1 MDKLDMTRE
10 QIEELQ
16 AVYGENDPDIVEALR
31 LVEESEKVPPTETGE
46 EVEPVV
52 DVPPTETGEEV
63 EPVEP
68 VVDVTPTTEGEEVEP
83 PKKEAP
89 MIPLAAL
96 QDERRKRQELEAKL
110 KLMESSPAPIAPQ
123 QPPTQGKPEAGSI
136 EEFLS
141 ASPGKL
147 AKQIFAQEST
157 EPYDPYSEAHQERLQ
172 ELTSIITVKQ
182 LQTGELHR
190 QVQAERQNFSN
201 EVLKW
206 RDEMLTKPEVE
217 AKSMERYNTMPDGSH
232 KKMLT
237 LAWDRLM
244 AGQASAD
251 EFELIRLFNAET
263 EAEMSAPEVPAVPKK
278 SEAGMKAAL
287 GLPQT
292 ADVKGGGGAKN
303 DNVLELIEKKLD
315 RGERLTPEEEKIIKS
330 LK

>member
-1 MDKLDMTRE
+1 MNKLDMTRE

-52 DVPPTETGEEV
+52 DVPPTETGEEI
-63 EPVEP
+63 
-68 VVDVTPTTEGEEVEP
+68 EP

-110 KLMESSPAPIAPQ
+110 KLMESSPAPIASQ

-263 EAEMSAPEVPAVPKK
+263 EAGSAPEVPAVPKK
-278 SEAGMKAAL
+278 SGAGMKAAL

-292 ADVKGGGGAKN
+292 ADVKGSGGAKN
-303 DNVLELIEKKLD
+303 DNVLDLIEKKLD

>member
-1 MDKLDMTRE
+1 MNKLDMTRE

-52 DVPPTETGEEV
+52 DVPPTET
-63 EPVEP
+63 
-68 VVDVTPTTEGEEVEP
+68 GEEVEP

-292 ADVKGGGGAKN
+292 ADVKGSGGAKN
-303 DNVLELIEKKLD
+303 DNVLDLIEKKLD

>member
-1 MDKLDMTRE
+1 MNKLDMTRE

-52 DVPPTETGEEV
+52 DVPPTET
-63 EPVEP
+63 
-68 VVDVTPTTEGEEVEP
+68 GEEVEP

-278 SEAGMKAAL
+278 SGAGMKAAL

-303 DNVLELIEKKLD
+303 DNVIELIEKKLD
-315 RGERLTPEEEKIIKS
+315 RGERLTPEEEKIVKS
-330 LK
+330 LE

>member
-1 MDKLDMTRE
+1 MEKLEKLDMTRE

-31 LVEESEKVPPTETGE
+31 LVEESEKEPPATEGE
-46 EVEPVV
+46 GEPVV
-52 DVPPTETGEEV
+52 DVPPTETGEED
-63 EPVEP
+63 EPE
-68 VVDVTPTTEGEEVEP
+68 VDVPPTIEGEEVEP

-96 QDERRKRQELEAKL
+96 QDERRKRQELEAKI
-110 KLMESSPAPIAPQ
+110 KLMESAPAPITPQ

-141 ASPGKL
+141 MSPGKL
-147 AKQIFAQEST
+147 AKQIFAREFT
-157 EPYDPYSEAHQERLQ
+157 EPYDPYNEAHQERLQ

-190 QVQAERQNFSN
+190 QVQSERQNFSN
-201 EVLKW
+201 EVIKW

-217 AKSMERYNTMPDGSH
+217 AKSMERYNTMPEGSH

-263 EAEMSAPEVPAVPKK
+263 EAEMSAPEVPTVPKK
-278 SEAGMKAAL
+278 PEAGMKAAL

-292 ADVKGGGGAKN
+292 ADVKGGGGAKS

-315 RGERLTPEEEKIIKS
+315 RGERLTQEEEKIIKS

>member
-1 MDKLDMTRE
+1 MNKLDMTRE

-46 EVEPVV
+46 EIEPVV
-52 DVPPTETGEEV
+52 DVPPT
-63 EPVEP
+63 
-68 VVDVTPTTEGEEVEP
+68 TEGEKVEP

-278 SEAGMKAAL
+278 SGAGMEAAL

-303 DNVLELIEKKLD
+303 DNVLDLIEKKLD

>member
-1 MDKLDMTRE
+1 MNKLDMTRE

-46 EVEPVV
+46 EIEPVV
-52 DVPPTETGEEV
+52 DVP
-63 EPVEP
+63 
-68 VVDVTPTTEGEEVEP
+68 PTTEGEEVEP

-96 QDERRKRQELEAKL
+96 QDERRKRQELEARL
-110 KLMESSPAPIAPQ
+110 KLMESSPAPIASQ

-182 LQTGELHR
+182 LQTGEIHR

-292 ADVKGGGGAKN
+292 ADVKGSGGAKN
-303 DNVLELIEKKLD
+303 DNVLDLIEKKLD
-315 RGERLTPEEEKIIKS
+315 RGERLTPEEEKIVKS
-330 LK
+330 LE

>member
-1 MDKLDMTRE
+1 MNKLDMTRE

-52 DVPPTETGEEV
+52 DEPPTETGEEI
-63 EPVEP
+63 EP
-68 VVDVTPTTEGEEVEP
+68 VVDVPPTETGEEVEP

-157 EPYDPYSEAHQERLQ
+157 EPYDPYNEAHQERLQ

-217 AKSMERYNTMPDGSH
+217 AKSKERYITMPDGSH

-237 LAWDRLM
+237 LAWNRLM

-263 EAEMSAPEVPAVPKK
+263 EAEMSAPAVPKK
-278 SEAGMKAAL
+278 SGAGMKAAL

-315 RGERLTPEEEKIIKS
+315 RGERLTPEEEKIVKS
-330 LK
+330 LE

>member
-1 MDKLDMTRE
+1 MNKLDMTRE

-63 EPVEP
+63 ES
-68 VVDVTPTTEGEEVEP
+68 VVNVPPTTEGEEVEP

-110 KLMESSPAPIAPQ
+110 KLMESSPAPIASQ

-263 EAEMSAPEVPAVPKK
+263 EAEMSAPAVPKK

-292 ADVKGGGGAKN
+292 ADVKGSGGAKN
-303 DNVLELIEKKLD
+303 DNVLDLIEKKLD

>member
-1 MDKLDMTRE
+1 MNKLDMTRE

-63 EPVEP
+63 ES
-68 VVDVTPTTEGEEVEP
+68 VVNVPPTTEGEEVEP

-110 KLMESSPAPIAPQ
+110 KLMESSPAPIASQ

-278 SEAGMKAAL
+278 SGAGMEAAL

>member
-1 MDKLDMTRE
+1 M
-10 QIEELQ
+10 
-16 AVYGENDPDIVEALR
+16 
-31 LVEESEKVPPTETGE
+31 
-46 EVEPVV
+46 
-52 DVPPTETGEEV
+52 
-63 EPVEP
+63 
-68 VVDVTPTTEGEEVEP
+68 
-83 PKKEAP
+83 
-89 MIPLAAL
+89 
-96 QDERRKRQELEAKL
+96 
-110 KLMESSPAPIAPQ
+110 
-123 QPPTQGKPEAGSI
+123 
-136 EEFLS
+136 
-141 ASPGKL
+141 
-147 AKQIFAQEST
+147 
-157 EPYDPYSEAHQERLQ
+157 
-172 ELTSIITVKQ
+172 
-182 LQTGELHR
+182 
-190 QVQAERQNFSN
+190 QAERQNFSN

-292 ADVKGGGGAKN
+292 ADVKGSGGAKN
-303 DNVLELIEKKLD
+303 DNVLDLIEKKLD

>member
-1 MDKLDMTRE
+1 
-10 QIEELQ
+10 
-16 AVYGENDPDIVEALR
+16 
-31 LVEESEKVPPTETGE
+31 
-46 EVEPVV
+46 
-52 DVPPTETGEEV
+52 
-63 EPVEP
+63 
-68 VVDVTPTTEGEEVEP
+68 
-83 PKKEAP
+83 
-89 MIPLAAL
+89 
-96 QDERRKRQELEAKL
+96 
-110 KLMESSPAPIAPQ
+110 MESSPAPIAPQ

-217 AKSMERYNTMPDGSH
+217 AKSMERYITMPDGSH

-237 LAWDRLM
+237 LAWNRLM

-278 SEAGMKAAL
+278 SGAGMKAAL

-315 RGERLTPEEEKIIKS
+315 RGERLTPEEEKIVKS
-330 LK
+330 LE

>member
-1 MDKLDMTRE
+1 MNKLDMTRE

-46 EVEPVV
+46 EIEPVV
-52 DVPPTETGEEV
+52 DVP
-63 EPVEP
+63 
-68 VVDVTPTTEGEEVEP
+68 PTTEGEEVEP

-110 KLMESSPAPIAPQ
+110 KLMESSPAPIASQ

-190 QVQAERQNFSN
+190 QVQAERQSFSN

-303 DNVLELIEKKLD
+303 DNVLDLIEKKLD